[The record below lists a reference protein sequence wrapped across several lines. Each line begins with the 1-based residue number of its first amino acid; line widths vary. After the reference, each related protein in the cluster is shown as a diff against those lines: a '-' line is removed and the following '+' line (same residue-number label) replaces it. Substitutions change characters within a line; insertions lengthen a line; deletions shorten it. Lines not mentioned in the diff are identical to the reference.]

1 MSVPGHRKRG
11 EAAQPLGD
19 SAEARGMPEGAVDA
33 VDAAGEDEAPAAFSR
48 RLQAMLDA
56 AAQESAETA
65 DGPPD
70 APSAPSGP
78 GDRAAT
84 PDTPA
89 RARAPAPARTPAL
102 RASRELRTAISE
114 PPGDGAPAE
123 PYMEPDM
130 EPERAPNRA
139 ASLALRLGSMMG
151 VVIAGV
157 FVARLFDFALGLQ
170 TRLQGL
176 GVLAVYLVV
185 LAVILA
191 PGLNPRTRKQWI
203 VVIGGFAGV
212 IVAIAMG
219 SAFARLMLQ
228 TKDFQH
234 AGLYVELVVE
244 FGVMFAFWGLA
255 VLAFVRI
262 LRAVGLGIG
271 GDPGPSGHGSQGP

>member
-1 MSVPGHRKRG
+1 MSVPGHGKRG
-11 EAAQPLGD
+11 DAAQPLAD
-19 SAEARGMPEGAVDA
+19 SAEARGRPEDA
-33 VDAAGEDEAPAAFSR
+33 ADAAGEDEAPAAFSR

-56 AAQESAETA
+56 AAQEPAETA
-65 DGPPD
+65 DGSPD
-70 APSAPSGP
+70 TLSAPSGP

-84 PDTPA
+84 PDTTA
-89 RARAPAPARTPAL
+89 EARAPARTRTPAL

-114 PPGDGAPAE
+114 PPGDDAPA
-123 PYMEPDM
+123 EPDM
-130 EPERAPNRA
+130 EPERPPNRA

-151 VVIAGV
+151 VVFAGV

-219 SAFARLMLQ
+219 SAIARLMLQ

-255 VLAFVRI
+255 LLAFGRA

-271 GDPGPSGHGSQGP
+271 GDPGPSGHGPQGS

>member
-1 MSVPGHRKRG
+1 MSVLRHGKRG
-11 EAAQPLGD
+11 RAAQPFGD
-19 SAEARGMPEGAVDA
+19 SPEVRGLPGDAEE
-33 VDAAGEDEAPAAFSR
+33 AAGEDEAPAPVSR

-56 AAQESAETA
+56 APREPSETA
-65 DGPPD
+65 GDAPPD
-70 APSAPSGP
+70 APCAHRRPD
-78 GDRAAT
+78 DRAA
-84 PDTPA
+84 PA
-89 RARAPAPARTPAL
+89 EAPAPARSPFL
-102 RASRELRTAISE
+102 RAPRDLRTAIDE
-114 PPGDGAPAE
+114 PPGDCVPAQ
-123 PYMEPDM
+123 PDV
-130 EPERAPNRA
+130 ESEQTPDRAV
-139 ASLALRLGSMMG
+139 SLALRLGSMMG

-170 TRLQGL
+170 TRFQGL

-203 VVIGGFAGV
+203 IVIGGFAGV

-228 TKDFQH
+228 TKDFQN
-234 AGLYVELVVE
+234 AGLYVEMVVE

-255 VLAFVRI
+255 SLAFVRV

-271 GDPGPSGHGSQGP
+271 VDSEPSGQGSQGP

>member
-1 MSVPGHRKRG
+1 MSVPGHGKRG

-19 SAEARGMPEGAVDA
+19 SAEVRSMPQDAVDA
-33 VDAAGEDEAPAAFSR
+33 VDAADAADVAGEDEAPAPVSR

-56 AAQESAETA
+56 TAQETAEMA
-65 DGPPD
+65 GDDPQPD
-70 APSAPSGP
+70 APDAP
-78 GDRAAT
+78 GDRAA
-84 PDTPA
+84 PA
-89 RARAPAPARTPAL
+89 EAQSPSL
-102 RASRELRTAISE
+102 RASRDLRTAISE
-114 PPGDGAPAE
+114 PPGGCAPAE
-123 PYMEPDM
+123 PDI

-191 PGLNPRTRKQWI
+191 PGLHPRTRKQWI

-212 IVAIAMG
+212 IIAIAMG

-228 TKDFQH
+228 TKDFQN
-234 AGLYVELVVE
+234 AGLAVEIVVE

-255 VLAFVRI
+255 LLAFVRA

-271 GDPGPSGHGSQGP
+271 VDPGPSGQGSQGP

>member
-11 EAAQPLGD
+11 DVAQPLGD
-19 SAEARGMPEGAVDA
+19 SAEARGMPEDAEDA
-33 VDAAGEDEAPAAFSR
+33 VDAAGGDEAPAAFSR

-56 AAQESAETA
+56 AAQEPAETA
-65 DGPPD
+65 DEAQPD
-70 APSAPSGP
+70 APSAPRGP
-78 GDRAAT
+78 GDRA
-84 PDTPA
+84 TPA
-89 RARAPAPARTPAL
+89 QAPARTPAL

-123 PYMEPDM
+123 PDI

-255 VLAFVRI
+255 LLAFVRL

-271 GDPGPSGHGSQGP
+271 VDPGPSGHGPQGP